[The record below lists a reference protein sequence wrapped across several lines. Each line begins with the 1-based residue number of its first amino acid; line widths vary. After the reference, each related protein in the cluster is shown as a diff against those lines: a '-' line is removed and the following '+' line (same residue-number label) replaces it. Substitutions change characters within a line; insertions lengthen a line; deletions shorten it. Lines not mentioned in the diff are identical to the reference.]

1 MAKADLEVPFA
12 GIHGRIGHDSEIYYT
27 QRYGK
32 TVVSNY
38 PKHRNPKTIS
48 DHQKALNTNF
58 QTAVKRA
65 AAELADSVRRA
76 YWQNLF
82 DHQPAPPKYK
92 VIRNFIIAQLT
103 KTPE

>member
-27 QRYGK
+27 QRYGR

-48 DHQKALNTNF
+48 DHQKALNANF
-58 QTAVKRA
+58 QTAVQRA
-65 AAELADSVRRA
+65 GAELSDPVRRTH
-76 YWQNLF
+76 WQTLF
-82 DHQPAPPKYK
+82 DQQPAPPKYK
-92 VIRNFIIAQLT
+92 VLRNFVIAQLT
-103 KTPE
+103 KK

>member
-27 QRYGK
+27 QRYGR

-48 DHQKALNTNF
+48 DHQKALNANF
-58 QTAVKRA
+58 QAAVQRA
-65 AAELADSVRRA
+65 GAELSDPVRRA
-76 YWQNLF
+76 HWQTLF
-82 DHQPAPPKYK
+82 DQQPAPQRYK
-92 VIRNFIIAQLT
+92 VLRNFVIAQLT
-103 KTPE
+103 KK

>member
-38 PKHRNPKTIS
+38 PKRRDPKTIS
-48 DHQKALNTNF
+48 DRQKTLNANF
-58 QTAVKRA
+58 QAAVQRA
-65 AAELADSVRRA
+65 GAELSAPVRRA
-76 YWQNLF
+76 HWQTLF
-82 DHQPAPPKYK
+82 DQQPAPPKYK
-92 VIRNFIIAQLT
+92 VLRNFVIAQLT
-103 KTPE
+103 KK